1 MPGQFQDNR
10 KPVTPDERQGML
22 PLPPVAS
29 SAALGWP
36 GLRVEHYRGEADFK
50 LEFPALSHHLLI
62 LYVRPTGIFS
72 FRKAGVRCAGRFA
85 IRTKSLA

>member
-1 MPGQFQDNR
+1 MTASTSAKR
-10 KPVTPDERQGML
+10 KPVTPDARQGLL

-36 GLRVEHYRGEADFK
+36 GLRVEHYRGEAEVK
-50 LEFPALSHHLLI
+50 LAFPALRHHLLI
-62 LYVRPTGIFS
+62 LYLRPSGMFS

>member
-1 MPGQFQDNR
+1 MTASTPDQR
-10 KPVTPDERQGML
+10 KPVTPDERLSLL

-36 GLRVEHYRGEADFK
+36 GLRVEHYRGESDVE
-50 LEFPALSHHLLI
+50 LEIPALSHHLLI
-62 LYVRPTGIFS
+62 LYVRPTGMFS

>member
-10 KPVTPDERQGML
+10 KPVTPDERQALL

-36 GLRVEHYRGEADFK
+36 GLRVEHYRGEAD
-50 LEFPALSHHLLI
+50 LVGVTP
-62 LYVRPTGIFS
+62 RR
-72 FRKAGVRCAGRFA
+72 FRTDARAC
-85 IRTKSLA
+85 

>member
-1 MPGQFQDNR
+1 MTASTPDKR

-22 PLPPVAS
+22 PVPPVAS

-36 GLRVEHYRGEADFK
+36 DLRVEHYRGEPDVE
-50 LEFPALSHHLLI
+50 LQCPALSHHLLI
-62 LYVRPTGIFS
+62 LYLRPSGMLS
-72 FRKAGVRCAGRFA
+72 FRIAGVRCAGPFA